1 MDSTIDLVARGKQR
15 TATSGGPRGAEHWM
29 RYRKRTFWMFVSP
42 WVIGF
47 ILLTL
52 GPMAFAL
59 WMSFTDYDGISPK
72 TNYVGFG
79 NFDRAFHDHQ
89 MWASLSTTL
98 LLMVVIVPLSVAFG
112 LGLAVLLNLNLRG
125 RGIYRAIIYLPA
137 VIPPVAGSLTFRLL
151 FDHDA
156 GAVNG
161 LFKAFGASPVQW
173 LTNEDAIIVLISLML
188 WGVGASMII
197 SLAALQG
204 VPRELSEAATMDGAG
219 AWHRFSR
226 ITVPI
231 ISPLLLFQV
240 ITGVIASIQM
250 FVPALL
256 IGTGGNGTTDI
267 STLPTGLRVYMLY
280 VYQQYFTNNDFGY
293 ASALLWLLF
302 IVIVIFTALV
312 FRLSKRAVF
321 DASSDDRRAK

>member
-1 MDSTIDLVARGKQR
+1 MDI
-15 TATSGGPRGAEHWM
+15 ATSNAGRLAHRGRPVRVDRWRRH
-29 RYRKRTFWMFVSP
+29 RPRTFWMFVSP

-47 ILLTL
+47 VVLTL
-52 GPMAFAL
+52 GPMVFAL

-79 NFDRAFHDHQ
+79 NFERAFHDHQ
-89 MWASLSTTL
+89 MWSSLTTTL
-98 LLMVVIVPLSVAFG
+98 LLMVVIVPLSVAV
-112 LGLAVLLNLNLRG
+112 GLALALMLNLNVRG

-161 LFKAFGASPVQW
+161 LLKAFGAGPVQW
-173 LTNEDAIIVLISLML
+173 LTNQDAIVVLISMML

-204 VPRELSEAATMDGAG
+204 VPRELSEAATVDGAG
-219 AWHRFSR
+219 SWQRFSR

-302 IVIVIFTALV
+302 IVIVVFTALV
-312 FRLSKRAVF
+312 FRLSRRAVF
-321 DASSDDRRAK
+321 DATTEERRTT